1 MRHYFLHRRIR
12 LVSMITVLLAMMAL
26 VLTACGKQSTSS
38 DKQTLKLSA
47 QAPLDTIDLS
57 KATGYGQTGNVFES
71 FYRLGKSGTLT
82 PGLAKSATVSADGKT
97 YTFHLRPGLKWSN
110 GDALTAKDFV
120 YSWRRTLT
128 PSTKSQYAYLF
139 DGIKNAD
146 QVNAG
151 KAPVKSLGISAP
163 TKTTVVVQLDKPIA
177 YFKLLMAYPLF
188 APQNQRVVE
197 KYGKKYAT
205 TSKYMVYS
213 GPFKMEGWNGTGN
226 KWQFVKNNQYW
237 DKKAVKLN
245 KITYQVIGNNT
256 TGVEIFDQK
265 KLSLTLLSNQQ
276 VKNYRDDSR
285 FRQYPY
291 SYMTYLK
298 WNFRDS
304 NATNNKAT
312 NNVNIRQAVALSVN
326 RAQLTEKVLG
336 DGSRV
341 PTGFVPGGL
350 AKDARTK
357 QDFASEQ
364 KVAHTVAYEP
374 QLAKKK
380 FATGLKEVG
389 IKKLTLTLLSTDDDG
404 TSPMVAQYLKSQLE
418 KNLPG
423 LTINI
428 HSIPSKAADQQGQKG
443 EFDIMLSGW
452 GGDFNDPITFLQIP
466 QSNTAYNYGKWSD
479 SKYDDLIE
487 RAQNADANEPA
498 KRWQD
503 LIQASQYLNRV
514 QSFTPLYQANY
525 AYLQQNDVHGI
536 IHNTAGTQWNFK
548 YTSIK

>member
-1 MRHYFLHRRIR
+1 MKLHLKRRGR
-12 LVSMITVLLAMMAL
+12 VLTLMTVLLALMAL
-26 VLTACGKQSTSS
+26 VLTACGKKNTSS
-38 DKQTLKLSA
+38 DRQTLKLSA

-71 FYRLGKSGTLT
+71 FYRLGKKGSLT
-82 PGLAKSATVSADGKT
+82 PGLAKSAEVSQDGKT
-97 YTFHLRPGLKWSN
+97 YTFHLRPNLKWSN

-139 DGIKNAD
+139 DGIKNANR
-146 QVNAG
+146 VNAG
-151 KAPVKSLGISAP
+151 QASVKSLGISAP
-163 TKTTVVVQLDKPIA
+163 NKNTVVVQLERPIA

-188 APQNQRVVE
+188 APQNQRIVD

-205 TSKYMVYS
+205 SSKHMVYS
-213 GPFKMEGWNGTGN
+213 GPFKMTGWNGTGN
-226 KWQFVKNNQYW
+226 HWQFVKNNQYW
-237 DKKAVKLN
+237 DKKVVKLH

-276 VKNYRDDSR
+276 VKNYKDDPR

-298 WNFRDS
+298 WNFHDS
-304 NATNNKAT
+304 DATNNKAT
-312 NNVNIRQAVALSVN
+312 NNLNIRQAIALSVN

-350 AKDARTK
+350 ATDAK
-357 QDFASEQ
+357 NKKDFASEQ

-374 QLAKKK
+374 ALAKKK
-380 FATGLKEVG
+380 FATGLKE
-389 IKKLTLTLLSTDDDG
+389 IDQKKITLTLLSTDDDG
-404 TSPMVAQYLKSQLE
+404 TSPMVAQFLKSQLE

-423 LTINI
+423 LTLNI
-428 HSIPSKAADQQGQKG
+428 RSIPSKAANQQGQKG
-443 EFDIMLSGW
+443 DFDIMLSGW

-466 QSNTAYNYGKWSD
+466 QTNTAYNYGKWSD
-479 SKYDDLIE
+479 TKYDDLID
-487 RAQNADANEPA
+487 RAQNIDANDSE

-503 LIQASQYLNRV
+503 LIQASQYLNQV

-525 AYLQQNDVHGI
+525 AYLQQNNVQGI
-536 IHNTAGTQWNFK
+536 IHNTAGTQWNYK